1 MTKTVKFKT
10 TRDWLIA
17 QIEGFLK
24 NNPTYTEQSFGW
36 AALRDT
42 SILKRLKNGGDITTR
57 KLDAIIA
64 FMTNPPQR

>member
-10 TRDWLIA
+10 TREWLIA
-17 QIEGFLK
+17 QMEAFLQK
-24 NNPTYTEQSFGW
+24 NPSYTEQSFGW

-42 SILKRLKNGGDITTR
+42 SVLERLKKGGDITTR

-64 FMTNPPQR
+64 FMSNPPQR